1 MAVHLVGRTVEWAP
15 LGAWATIPNSA
26 IVGFDG
32 QAESALADIGVGFG
46 DTAYTRIS
54 LGILRSAL
62 SASSVYTRIPFRIT
76 PTVDAMSNVGFYG
89 YSVTARGVKT
99 VTIECEGIL
108 SDMQR
113 RLKDTYTPLR
123 ELRTIATRTTATS
136 IDDPD
141 DPDYAAGLINEALWR
156 ARGRPYAQILDY
168 PFADFY
174 YDCHQAL
181 FASDYGWLAGD
192 DGFQEVLRLARA
204 AGGQLYQRNDGVV
217 VYISPYAMV
226 TTPSYTF
233 SDLAAT
239 ATDSLGVYGGIDED
253 EASRSYATKIV
264 GQFVPRVERS
274 TQVVIE
280 DTTPRLVQPGEIIT
294 IPLMCDHPLTE
305 IELASATT
313 LPASAWVVQRLDGA
327 AVAPGVGGYL
337 HNVTLEGQRVSI
349 IYENDT
355 AFPHWIYSITVRGN
369 PVTAGE
375 AQTISVGAGSE
386 PLTQEENIYIQNA
399 SHAERLAQ
407 IALAFYSVRRKV
419 RTLSDCPFHPER
431 YVGETVGLTNA
442 TLSLTNVPHMIIN
455 IAHSAA
461 NKRAAYTMVDVT
473 GIPVKED
480 YFLVSSGSQAGQTK
494 KLTW

>member
-1 MAVHLVGRTVEWAP
+1 MAVHLVGRTVRWKPAGSW
-15 LGAWATIPNSA
+15 LTIPNSA
-26 IVGFDG
+26 IVDFGG
-32 QAESALADIGVGFG
+32 QIESAVSDIGVGFG
-46 DTAYTRIS
+46 DTAYTSIS
-54 LGILRSAL
+54 LSILRSAL
-62 SASSVYTRIPFRIT
+62 SASSDYTRIPFEIT
-76 PTVDAMSNVGFYG
+76 PTVDAMSNVGFFG
-89 YSVTARGVKT
+89 FSVEARGVKT
-99 VTIECEGIL
+99 VTIECQGIL
-108 SDMQR
+108 SDLSR

-123 ELRTIATRTTATS
+123 QNRTIATKTTASS
-136 IDDPD
+136 IEDPD
-141 DPDYAAGLINEALWR
+141 DPDYVGGLINEGFWLAG
-156 ARGRPYAQILDY
+156 GRPEAQSATYTD
-168 PFADFY
+168 PVFY

-192 DGFQEVLRLARA
+192 DGLQEMLRLARA

-226 TTPSYTF
+226 STPTYTF
-233 SDLAAT
+233 SDLTAT
-239 ATDSLGVYGGIDED
+239 ATDSLGVYGAIDES
-253 EASRSYATKIV
+253 EASRKYATKIV
-264 GQFVPRVERS
+264 GQFVPRVERAP
-274 TQVVIE
+274 QVVIE
-280 DTTPRLVQPGEIIT
+280 DKTPRLVKAGETIT
-294 IPLMCDHPLTE
+294 IPLMCDHPLTQ

-313 LPASAWVVQRLDGA
+313 LPAVAWDVQRLDGQR
-327 AVAPGVGGYL
+327 VSPGVGGYL
-337 HNVTLEGQRVSI
+337 HHVTLEGQRVLI

-375 AQTISVGAGSE
+375 AQTISVGSGDD

-407 IALAFYSVRRKV
+407 IALAFYGTRRKV
-419 RTLSDCPFHPER
+419 RTLSGCAFHPER

-461 NKRAAYTMVDVT
+461 NKRADYVLVDVT

-480 YFLVSSGSQAGQTK
+480 YFLVSTSSQAGLTK